1 MAGGTDNWP
10 VVDLAD
16 LLEVLDL
23 AEVAPGR
30 FRARN
35 VASTLPT
42 TLGSQTLAQ
51 AVVAAER
58 TVPHMAVQSLHGVF
72 PRGGDADREVDV
84 DVEVV
89 QSGRSLATVQVSFRQ
104 DGREHA
110 RVLAMLSVDEPDFLA
125 HHAALPPEVP
135 GPEDCADLPCAL
147 LPWEVRTPGG
157 ADALALDLA
166 GPPSLDVWMRCDKA
180 PDLPVVSRALLAH
193 GSEGFLGPVA
203 LRPYPQSEIVRRG
216 RRGKSAMLT
225 QTVTFHRPFTVHDWL
240 LLRCESPFAGAGRMY
255 SRIQI
260 FTRAGELV
268 ASADAQGLMRAH
280 GYPSNALHSTGGA
293 THGSIHPRHGFMN
306 S

>member
-10 VVDLAD
+10 VVDLVD
-16 LLEVLDL
+16 LLDVLEL
-23 AEVAPGR
+23 EEVATGR
-30 FRARN
+30 FLARN
-35 VASTLPT
+35 VTSTLPT

-72 PRGGDADREVDV
+72 PRGGYADRAVDV
-84 DVEVV
+84 EVEVV
-89 QSGRSLATVQVSFRQ
+89 QSGRSLATAQVTFRQ

-110 RVLAMLSVDEPDFLA
+110 RVLTMLSVDEPDFLA
-125 HHAALPPEVP
+125 HHAALPADVP
-135 GPEDCADLPCAL
+135 GPEECADLPCAL
-147 LPWEVRTPGG
+147 LPWEVRTFGG

-180 PDLPVVSRALLAH
+180 PDLPMLSRALLAH
-193 GSEGFLGPVA
+193 GSEGFLGPVT
-203 LRPYPQSEIVRRG
+203 LRPYPQAEIARRG
-216 RRGKSAMLT
+216 GRGRSAMLA

-268 ASADAQGLMRAH
+268 ASADAQGLMRAQ
-280 GYPSNALHSTGGA
+280 GPAAEG
-293 THGSIHPRHGFMN
+293 
-306 S
+306 

>member
-16 LLEVLDL
+16 LLEVLDIDEL
-23 AEVAPGR
+23 APGR

-35 VASTLPT
+35 VTSTLPT

-58 TVPHMAVQSLHGVF
+58 TVPQMAVQSLHGVF
-72 PRGGDADREVDV
+72 PRGGYADREVDV

-89 QSGRSLATVQVSFRQ
+89 QSGRALATVQVSFRQ
-104 DGREHA
+104 EGREHA
-110 RVLAMLSVDEPDFLA
+110 RVLAMLSVDEPDFLMHDA
-125 HHAALPPEVP
+125 VLPPEVP
-135 GPEDCADLPCAL
+135 GPDECADLPCAL

-157 ADALALDLA
+157 ADALAPDLA

-180 PDLPVVSRALLAH
+180 PELPVFSRALLAH

-203 LRPYPQSEIVRRG
+203 LRPYPQAEIARRG
-216 RRGKSAMLT
+216 GRGMSAMLT

-240 LLRCESPFAGAGRMY
+240 LMRCESPFAGAGRMY

-268 ASADAQGLMRAH
+268 ASVGCHGLMRAH
-280 GYPSNALHSTGGA
+280 GEPT
-293 THGSIHPRHGFMN
+293 T
-306 S
+306 

>member
-10 VVDLAD
+10 VVDLVD
-16 LLEVLDL
+16 LLDVLEL
-23 AEVAPGR
+23 EEIASGR

-35 VASTLPT
+35 VTSTLPT

-58 TVPHMAVQSLHGVF
+58 TVRHMAVQSMHGVF
-72 PRGGDADREVDV
+72 PRGGYADRAVDV

-89 QSGRSLATVQVSFRQ
+89 QSGRSLATAQVTFRQ

-110 RVLAMLSVDEPDFLA
+110 RVLTMLSVDEPDFLA
-125 HHAALPPEVP
+125 HQAALPADVP
-135 GPEDCADLPCAL
+135 GPQECADLPCAL
-147 LPWEVRTPGG
+147 LPWEVRTFGG

-180 PDLPVVSRALLAH
+180 PDLPMLSRALLAH
-193 GSEGFLGPVA
+193 GSEGFLGPVT
-203 LRPYPQSEIVRRG
+203 LRPYPQAEIARRG
-216 RRGKSAMLT
+216 GRGRSAMLA

-268 ASADAQGLMRAH
+268 ASADAQGLMRAQE
-280 GYPSNALHSTGGA
+280 PAA
-293 THGSIHPRHGFMN
+293 KA
-306 S
+306 

>member
-16 LLEVLDL
+16 LLDVLDL
-23 AEVAPGR
+23 AEIAPGR

-35 VASTLPT
+35 VTSTLPT

-58 TVPHMAVQSLHGVF
+58 TVPQMAVQSLHGVF
-72 PRGGDADREVDV
+72 PRGGYADRAVEV

-89 QSGRSLATVQVSFRQ
+89 QSGRALATAQVSFRQ

-110 RVLAMLSVDEPDFLA
+110 RVLAMLSVEEPDFLA
-125 HHAALPPEVP
+125 HQTALPPEVP
-135 GPEDCADLPCAL
+135 GPEECADLPCAL
-147 LPWEVRTPGG
+147 LPWEVRTLGG

-166 GPPSLDVWMRCDKA
+166 GPPSLDVWMRCEKA
-180 PDLPVVSRALLAH
+180 PELPVFSRALLAH

-203 LRPYPQSEIVRRG
+203 MRPYPQAEIARRG
-216 RRGKSAMLT
+216 GRGRSAMLT

-255 SRIQI
+255 SRMQI

-268 ASADAQGLMRAH
+268 ASVTAQGLMRAH
-280 GYPSNALHSTGGA
+280 S
-293 THGSIHPRHGFMN
+293 
-306 S
+306 

>member
-10 VVDLAD
+10 VVDLVD
-16 LLEVLDL
+16 LLDVLEL
-23 AEVAPGR
+23 EEIATGR
-30 FRARN
+30 FLARN
-35 VASTLPT
+35 VTSTLPT

-72 PRGGDADREVDV
+72 PRGGYADRAVDV
-84 DVEVV
+84 EVEVV
-89 QSGRSLATVQVSFRQ
+89 QSGRSLATAQVTFRQ

-110 RVLAMLSVDEPDFLA
+110 RVLTMLSVDEPDFLA
-125 HHAALPPEVP
+125 HHAALPADVP

-147 LPWEVRTPGG
+147 LPWEVRTFGG

-180 PDLPVVSRALLAH
+180 PDLPMLSRALLAH
-193 GSEGFLGPVA
+193 GSEGFLGPVT
-203 LRPYPQSEIVRRG
+203 LRPYPRAEIARRG
-216 RRGKSAMLT
+216 GRGRSAMLA

-268 ASADAQGLMRAH
+268 ASADAQGLMRAQ
-280 GYPSNALHSTGGA
+280 GPA
-293 THGSIHPRHGFMN
+293 TEA
-306 S
+306 

>member
-1 MAGGTDNWP
+1 
-10 VVDLAD
+10 VVDLVD
-16 LLEVLDL
+16 LLDVLEL
-23 AEVAPGR
+23 EEVATGR
-30 FRARN
+30 FLARN
-35 VASTLPT
+35 VTSTLPT

-72 PRGGDADREVDV
+72 PRGGYADRAVDV
-84 DVEVV
+84 EVEVV
-89 QSGRSLATVQVSFRQ
+89 QSGRSLATAQVTFRQ

-110 RVLAMLSVDEPDFLA
+110 RVLTMLSVDEPDFLA
-125 HHAALPPEVP
+125 HHAALPADVP

-147 LPWEVRTPGG
+147 LPWEVRTFGG

-166 GPPSLDVWMRCDKA
+166 GPPSLDVWMRCGKA
-180 PDLPVVSRALLAH
+180 PDLPMLSRALLAH
-193 GSEGFLGPVA
+193 GSEGFLGPVT
-203 LRPYPQSEIVRRG
+203 LRPYPQAEIARRG
-216 RRGKSAMLT
+216 GRGRSAMLA

-268 ASADAQGLMRAH
+268 ASADAHGLMRAE
-280 GYPSNALHSTGGA
+280 GPAA
-293 THGSIHPRHGFMN
+293 QV
-306 S
+306 

>member
-23 AEVAPGR
+23 AEIAPGR

-35 VASTLPT
+35 VTSTLPT

-58 TVPHMAVQSLHGVF
+58 TVPQMAVQSLHGVF
-72 PRGGDADREVDV
+72 PRGGHADRAVDV

-89 QSGRSLATVQVSFRQ
+89 QSGRALATVQVSFRQ

-125 HHAALPPEVP
+125 HDAVLPPEVP
-135 GPEDCADLPCAL
+135 GPEECADLPCAL

-180 PDLPVVSRALLAH
+180 PDLAVFSRALLAH

-203 LRPYPQSEIVRRG
+203 SRPYPQAEIARRG
-216 RRGKSAMLT
+216 GRGQSAMLA

-255 SRIQI
+255 ARIQI
-260 FTRAGELV
+260 FTSAGELV
-268 ASADAQGLMRAH
+268 ASVDAQGLMRAH
-280 GYPSNALHSTGGA
+280 GYSSK
-293 THGSIHPRHGFMN
+293 THD
-306 S
+306 